1 MVVLQKSE
9 NQIYADIVGSLK
21 QNLRPEF
28 QPSFD
33 AAHGK
38 RKVRIRTGCHY
49 KSQLPED
56 HWREKYNRNVQQR
69 HGGSYTPAS
78 VLSSVFSSSCL
89 KLRRSM
95 FVHGLLLAMLF
106 PPSRKK
112 WSNHIHTVWYKV
124 TWLGGILI
132 PKFLNTMRDDWEG
145 FKWEK
150 NTRPQTSCP

>member
-1 MVVLQKSE
+1 MAVLQKSE

-21 QNLRPEF
+21 QKFRSEF
-28 QPSFD
+28 QPSFV
-33 AAHGK
+33 APHGE

-49 KSQLPED
+49 QSQLPED
-56 HWREKYNRNVQQR
+56 HWQEKYNRNVKQSIR
-69 HGGSYTPAS
+69 GFFTPAS

-89 KLRRSM
+89 ELRMSL

-132 PKFLNTMRDDWEG
+132 PKFLNTMRVEG
-145 FKWEK
+145 FKWDKK
-150 NTRPQTSCP
+150 NMAAN